1 MSSDHSMHT
10 NPELRSSVGDALANI
25 LTGIREYVF
34 NGQRAQYRSVA
45 IELRKLLLDKNSAQ
59 SFVGKSKNSKSL
71 FELVYGHGERIVLQS
86 LAPHKGLASEDGW
99 VSVGPPLY
107 RDLTGIISDSS
118 AAGRLLPLRQWL
130 DECPVHDSDG
140 ARRKT
145 GKILKEISD
154 KEGAH
159 IIRSQSAKD
168 WRSKGGGIT
177 FASRNPQKMPLD
189 EVATLPYDL
198 NWQQFVIGA
207 GARLLYARRR
217 EAGGLRKLFDTR
229 VLDIAIQ
236 DGQDTETITLQRR
249 IS

>member
-1 MSSDHSMHT
+1 MSSEYSMHT
-10 NPELRSSVGDALANI
+10 DPELRSSVGDALANI

-34 NGQRAQYRSVA
+34 NGQRSQYRSVA

-59 SFVGKSKNSKSL
+59 SFIGKSKNPKNL
-71 FELVYGHGERIVLQS
+71 FELAYGHGDRIVLQS
-86 LAPHKGLASEDGW
+86 LAPHKGLVAEDGW
-99 VSVGPPLY
+99 ISVGPPLY
-107 RDLTGIISDSS
+107 RDLTGIISD
-118 AAGRLLPLRQWL
+118 AGADGRLLPLRQWL

-140 ARRKT
+140 ALRKT
-145 GKILKEISD
+145 GKILQEIAD

-159 IIRSQSAKD
+159 IIRAQPAKD
-168 WRSKGGGIT
+168 WRSKGGGIALT
-177 FASRNPQKMPLD
+177 SRNPQEMTLD

-229 VLDIAIQ
+229 QLDDAIQ
-236 DGQDTETITLQRR
+236 DSQDTESITLQRR
-249 IS
+249 I